1 MYIDKLDDVVSNT
14 YHRTIKMKPVDVKSS
29 ASTKPTLAE
38 KLKIKILNLKLVILL
53 EYQNIKIFLRKIL
66 LIIGL
71 KKFLSLQKLKIL
83 CCGHM
88 LLVILKAKELLER
101 FKKKKKK
108 KRIAKNKSKKFRVGK
123 VIKRKGDKLYVKWKG
138 YDRIA
143 LLTVG
148 LIK

>member
-1 MYIDKLDDVVSNT
+1 MYIDKLDDIVSNT

-29 ASTKPTLAE
+29 ASTKPTVAE

-101 FKKKKKK
+101 FFKKKKKK
-108 KRIAKNKSKKFRVGK
+108 ELQKTNQKSLELEK
-123 VIKRKGDKLYVKWKG
+123 
-138 YDRIA
+138 
-143 LLTVG
+143 
-148 LIK
+148 

>member
-1 MYIDKLDDVVSNT
+1 MYIDKLDDIVSNT

-101 FKKKKKK
+101 FLKKKKKK
-108 KRIAKNKSKKFRVGK
+108 ELQKTNQKSLELEK
-123 VIKRKGDKLYVKWKG
+123 
-138 YDRIA
+138 
-143 LLTVG
+143 
-148 LIK
+148 

>member
-1 MYIDKLDDVVSNT
+1 MYIDKLDDIVSNT

-101 FKKKKKK
+101 FLKKKKKK
-108 KRIAKNKSKKFRVGK
+108 ELQKTNQKS
-123 VIKRKGDKLYVKWKG
+123 L
-138 YDRIA
+138 
-143 LLTVG
+143 
-148 LIK
+148 

>member
-1 MYIDKLDDVVSNT
+1 MYIDKLDDIVSNT

-38 KLKIKILNLKLVILL
+38 KFKIKILNLKLVILL

-108 KRIAKNKSKKFRVGK
+108 KELQKTNQKSLELEK
-123 VIKRKGDKLYVKWKG
+123 
-138 YDRIA
+138 
-143 LLTVG
+143 
-148 LIK
+148 